1 MSIEA
6 GQQKAE
12 RTNTDTS
19 EEGQFLPQP
28 IKVDLIQQS
37 RPLVVSVNSL
47 VLGLESVRVSM

>member
-1 MSIEA
+1 MSTEA

-28 IKVDLIQQS
+28 IKVDLIQRP
-37 RPLVVSVNSL
+37 RPLVVSVNNL
-47 VLGLESVRVSM
+47 VLGLESGRVSM